1 MGDTNF
7 QVIQTRKLTL
17 ENISGGNVAFKVKTT
32 ALKAYLVRPS
42 NAVLL
47 PGETKEVSIML
58 QKQTERPKNY
68 DHRFLVQ
75 AYSTTDTE
83 VSTKEAWVAL
93 QRSSRLQEF
102 RLSVV
107 FPDTPVLMANQGGGS
122 SGGDAGGPGASGD
135 LKGKYD
141 ELVTYV
147 EKLERQKQVLEQEV
161 RALRKQGESGGSK
174 GWALWQVLAAIIF
187 AVLAVTLGE
196 RAKNAAI

>member
-122 SGGDAGGPGASGD
+122 SGGDAGGGVSGD

-147 EKLERQKQVLEQEV
+147 EKLERQKPSQCLYIYHTFLSLFPEKVTSNNLF
-161 RALRKQGESGGSK
+161 
-174 GWALWQVLAAIIF
+174 IF
-187 AVLAVTLGE
+187 NSHLFILTCQRFLTITTVMM
-196 RAKNAAI
+196 